1 MTVKSL
7 HIFVHNKSTK
17 TQKTKIKRCYNI
29 LNKQKNILKKIP
41 FSKIINRGDV
51 DTLLLLSRAA
61 LLMLMPYF
69 VLVVK
74 GFFNGWQSK
83 SRRTRGYCTVLFT
96 TADRKFEIPVSYDC
110 LLSTTTMRLL
120 SEKQMDYCTTKDY
133 ETQQSS
139 KYGSIISRIPYALD
153 YTCSMGKR
161 LIIIKHVTTISVDSS
176 ESGSGVR
183 SKPPLSPWTRS
194 LD

>member
-1 MTVKSL
+1 
-7 HIFVHNKSTK
+7 
-17 TQKTKIKRCYNI
+17 
-29 LNKQKNILKKIP
+29 
-41 FSKIINRGDV
+41 
-51 DTLLLLSRAA
+51 
-61 LLMLMPYF
+61 MLMPYL

-83 SRRTRGYCTVLFT
+83 SRRTRGSCTVIFP

-120 SEKQMDYCTTKDY
+120 SDKQVDYCTTKDY

-194 LD
+194 LDQASGRHFPAHFQCQIPRLVCFTWKPFENYFSPAYFVLHCSCLFTADIKRKGVTQFAL